1 MNPHKSA
8 YCLILLL
15 MGLGVRTAQTEVPV
29 EYPLGQDPRN
39 GTYLK
44 VGFPSAKAPAK
55 YTVLEQGLYSGVQT
69 QRFETIRDEAGL
81 RSLWQVHAKNLSPP
95 ADLPD
100 VDFSKEMVIVAFAGQ
115 KNSGGYQLN
124 ITGFQ
129 RHDGHINVSL
139 SLTQPGPD
147 CLVTEAATQ
156 PYVIVK
162 VKQSGEP
169 ISFQVSSKTFSC
181 VTGKPL

>member
-1 MNPHKSA
+1 MNAHKSV
-8 YCLILLL
+8 YCLIPLL
-15 MGLGVRTAQTEVPV
+15 MGLGVGTAQTENTV
-29 EYPLGQDPRN
+29 ESQLEQDPRN
-39 GTYLK
+39 GIYLK
-44 VGFPSAKAPAK
+44 AGFSSAKTPAK

-81 RSLWQVHAKNLSPP
+81 RSLWQVHVKNLSSPT
-95 ADLPD
+95 DLPD

-129 RHDGHINVSL
+129 RHDGHIKVSL

-162 VKQSGEP
+162 AKQSSEP
-169 ISFQVSSKTFSC
+169 VSFQVSSKTFSC